1 MIGES
6 GWAIS
11 RTLSGVI
18 YCVWLGY
25 TPHAL
30 WRDLLCLVGL
40 TPHALWRDFCV
51 SGWAIPRTHLW
62 RDLLCLVGHRWRDL
76 LCLVDMTL
84 SGVISES
91 PIFCMLSA

>member
-1 MIGES
+1 MELYLEMLLPLSVLFPALIGES

-40 TPHALWRDFCV
+40 YPARSL
-51 SGWAIPRTHLW
+51 A
-62 RDLLCLVGHRWRDL
+62 
-76 LCLVDMTL
+76 
-84 SGVISES
+84 
-91 PIFCMLSA
+91 